1 MLTGMFLFT
10 SCFSHL
16 DKFPEGDTTGRE
28 VFGDMLGVRMALA
41 KVYGALL
48 LTGQDGPNG
57 RNDIYAPGLDEGD
70 GCFFRTFF
78 THQQVPT
85 DETHNAWNN
94 PGLPEMNHIAFPANP
109 LNMLMYSRSLMHIQ
123 FANNFLRNTLDGDMA
138 DRGFSPA
145 DRAEIAVMRAE
156 VRFLRAFQYW
166 VMMDIFANPPFIDEN
181 MLLGVAPR
189 QKSENAEEGRR
200 LLFNWIESELLD
212 LVNNNL
218 LRTVGTNETGRVCEA
233 AAWAL
238 LARFY
243 LNANVYNSPVGTPGN
258 NTDFFTQAIYFANR
272 VISSGQF
279 QIYGN
284 YEHLFL
290 NDNRRNPEFIWALHY
305 DGLLAQTWGGINFLI
320 NAGSSNDA
328 AFEATFRYAF
338 LDYGLRGNWRGL
350 RARSSLVNRFE
361 PGDRRSLFVGANPE
375 IRDETQAAFEYYGS
389 MTFKFRNIPS
399 IMVVP
404 GCERTMVGGRFEGCT
419 VCSSVEG
426 AKTGC
431 HLVQYHL
438 DNNIPFGRNPG
449 NDFADNSF
457 PLFRLAEM
465 VLIYAEAIA
474 RGGSGGNTGTA
485 LANLNLLQER
495 AFGVGFT
502 PITSLDLDWIIDERS
517 RELFWEGHRRTD
529 LVRFN
534 RFTSGP
540 SWEWRGGTFE
550 GTTVSPHLNIFP
562 LPATDIMA
570 NPNLRQNPGF

>member
-1 MLTGMFLFT
+1 
-10 SCFSHL
+10 
-16 DKFPEGDTTGRE
+16 
-28 VFGDMLGVRMALA
+28 MLGVRMALA
-41 KVYGALL
+41 KVYGAMI
-48 LTGQDGPNG
+48 LTGQEGPHGNTDVYG
-57 RNDIYAPGLDEGD
+57 VDEGRT
-70 GCFFRTFF
+70 CFFRGFF
-78 THQQVPT
+78 DHQQLPT

-94 PGLPEMNHIAFPANP
+94 PGVPEMNHIAFLQGGPFGINF
-109 LNMLMYSRSLMHIQ
+109 YSRSLMIVQ
-123 FANNFLRNTLDGDMA
+123 FANNFLRNTLDGDLA
-138 DRGFSPA
+138 DRGFSV
-145 DRAEIAVMRAE
+145 AEREEVAIMRAE
-156 VRFLRAFQYW
+156 VRFIRAFQYW
-166 VMMDIFANPPFIDEN
+166 VLMDVFANPPFIDEST
-181 MLLGVAPR
+181 LLGTMPR

-200 LLFNWIESELLD
+200 LLFAWIESELLD

-258 NTDFFTQAIYFANR
+258 NTDFYTQAIYFANR

-290 NDNRRNPEFIWALHY
+290 NDNRENPEFIWALHY
-305 DGLLAQTWGGINFLI
+305 HGRFAQTHGGATFLI
-320 NAGSSNDA
+320 NASSSPDPEFQANSRQA
-328 AFEATFRYAF
+328 I
-338 LDYGLRGNWRGL
+338 LDFGLRGNWAGL
-350 RARSSLVNRFE
+350 RARSSLINRFE
-361 PGDRRSLFVGANPE
+361 PGDRRLLFVGDIPE
-375 IRDETQAAFEYYGS
+375 IRDETQATFIIYGS
-389 MTFKFRNIPS
+389 ISFKFRNIPS
-399 IMVVP
+399 TMVVP
-404 GCERTMVGGRFEGCT
+404 GCERTMVDERLVINLAGDTLRTPGFQGCT
-419 VCSSVEG
+419 VCSSAPG
-426 AKTGC
+426 AQTGC
-431 HLVQYHL
+431 HLVQHHL
-438 DNNIPFGRNPG
+438 DNNIPFGSCPA
-449 NDFADNSF
+449 DAWPDNSF

-465 VLIYAEAIA
+465 VLIYAEAIE
-474 RGGSGGNTGTA
+474 RGGSGGNTGNA

-540 SWEWRGGTFE
+540 SWEWRGGTFA
-550 GTTVSPHLNIFP
+550 GTSVSPHFNIYP
-562 LPATDIMA
+562 LPITDIMA